1 MRLEDFDAAYLADM
15 LIAARR
21 VQKFMAGMSYEAFAE
36 DEMRSMA
43 VERAFEVIGESAK
56 LLSDDFR
63 RAYPALPVRQ
73 MIGLRNIIAHEY
85 AEIDYRLL
93 HRVATADVPELI
105 RLLESLLP
113 DDPERME

>member
-1 MRLEDFDAAYLADM
+1 MQLEESDAVYLADM
-15 LIAARR
+15 LIAVRR
-21 VQKFMAGMSYEAFAE
+21 VRKFTAGIRYEEFAE

-43 VERAFEVIGESAK
+43 VERAFEVIGESAR

-93 HRVATADVPELI
+93 YRVATVDLQELI
-105 RLLESLLP
+105 RILEDLLP
-113 DDPERME
+113 NDAGIVG

>member
-56 LLSDDFR
+56 LLSDEFR

-93 HRVATADVPELI
+93 YRVATVDVPKLI
-105 RLLESLLP
+105 RILETLLP
-113 DDPERME
+113 GDPETME